1 MTTNARDQQG
11 RFQLGN
17 RFGKGR
23 PPRQTEQGYLTVL
36 MEECPMDTWRTIVKK
51 AIEAASEGDDRSR
64 NWLSS
69 YLIGS
74 PAGKAPTT
82 TSVVISQ
89 MLGTDPALEAA
100 AKKIALPLASA
111 ERFPILDAD
120 SARFREL
127 EEEARQFLLANEAET
142 PPCQH

>member
-1 MTTNARDQQG
+1 MTSNTRDPRG

-23 PPRQTEQGYLTVL
+23 PPRQTEAGYLEIL

-69 YLIGS
+69 YLIGTA
-74 PAGKAPTT
+74 AGKAPTT
-82 TSVVISQ
+82 TSVVIGQ
-89 MLGTDPALEAA
+89 MLGRDEALEAA
-100 AKKIALPLASA
+100 AKAMALPVATDEMFPVLAG
-111 ERFPILDAD
+111 D

-127 EEEARQFLLANEAET
+127 ELEARAAILEAEAT
-142 PPCQH
+142 SAAL